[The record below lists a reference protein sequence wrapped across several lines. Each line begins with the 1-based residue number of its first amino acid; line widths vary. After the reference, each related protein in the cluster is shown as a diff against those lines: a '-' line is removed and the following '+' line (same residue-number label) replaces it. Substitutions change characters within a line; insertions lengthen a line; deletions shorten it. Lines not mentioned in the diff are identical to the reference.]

1 MENSSE
7 VAALVAEQI
16 RIIGKK
22 QMEIAEEAGFDN
34 PNVITMI
41 KQGRTKLP
49 LAKVGSMAKALE
61 LDPIFLLKLCIKEYQ
76 PDTWEAISPL
86 LEEMPT
92 SDEMKILV
100 AVRNWAGGPYL
111 SALTI
116 EQRERFEDFLASMKK
131 YSTTIQ

>member
-49 LAKVGSMAKALE
+49 LAKVGSIAKALE

-76 PDTWEAISPL
+76 PDTWEAISTF
-86 LEEMPT
+86 M
-92 SDEMKILV
+92 DEMVTADELKVVLEM
-100 AVRNWAGGPYL
+100 RNAIGAPYL
-111 SALTI
+111 SALNE
-116 EQRERFEDFLASMKK
+116 EQKQKLQDFILSMKK
-131 YSTTIQ
+131 DVNTIQ